1 MVIPDNMKPEGS
13 DNFFQYAAPIVFGM
27 ISDKNK
33 TAKVRIIDA
42 TVRLSSP
49 QNRDTSAPTQTAP
62 NVCAIVFKVKIAVRG
77 LTESSSFNRDH
88 LTPFLSPVLF
98 IMLTCDIDID
108 NSTASSIE
116 QRNETPSAS
125 DP

>member
-1 MVIPDNMKPEGS
+1 
-13 DNFFQYAAPIVFGM
+13 M
-27 ISDKNK
+27 ISDKNR

-49 QNRDTSAPTQTAP
+49 HIRDTSAPTPAAP
-62 NVCAIVFKVKIAVRG
+62 IVCAIVFKVKIAVRG
-77 LTESSSFNRDH
+77 LTESSSFSRDH
-88 LTPFLSPVLF
+88 RTPFLSPVLL
-98 IMLTCDIDID
+98 IILTCDIDID

>member
-1 MVIPDNMKPEGS
+1 MGNSLLNISNGTKKGASILVIPDNMKPEGS
-13 DNFFQYAAPIVFGM
+13 DNFFQYAAIVFGM

-49 QNRDTSAPTQTAP
+49 HIRDTSAPTPTAP
-62 NVCAIVFKVKIAVRG
+62 IVCAIVFKVKIAVRG

-88 LTPFLSPVLF
+88 RTPFCLVLH
-98 IMLTCDIDID
+98 
-108 NSTASSIE
+108 
-116 QRNETPSAS
+116 
-125 DP
+125 